1 MILLQENCDHPRTY
15 PMQIL
20 IQNLLPFNKLQN
32 ELPLLITF
40 PSSTYARLCLLN
52 RLNNGKLLLID
63 NQNKKRKRDI
73 SMVGQCLVWPFSI
86 YLPCGNR
93 LPPATLKFIHFYC
106 NTCQCPSS
114 TTTNNNPLLQWNPK
128 FSVTTTMATASVTL
142 ISLPGLKTCP
152 RTLVLFRLRHC
163 ARF

>member
-1 MILLQENCDHPRTY
+1 MNLKLLIILRIYMIFFFKKNGSHRLCMTLVKKSKSSIFMILLQENCDHPRTY

-63 NQNKKRKRDI
+63 NQNKKGKRDI

-106 NTCQCPSS
+106 IH
-114 TTTNNNPLLQWNPK
+114 
-128 FSVTTTMATASVTL
+128 F
-142 ISLPGLKTCP
+142 
-152 RTLVLFRLRHC
+152 
-163 ARF
+163 